1 MYVTRH
7 LCLSEQAHN
16 AEANGSLINM
26 YNAEQSQST
35 FTLVWECGFE
45 LERLLPS
52 DWSVQKYE
60 LLL

>member
-16 AEANGSLINM
+16 AEANGNLINM

-35 FTLVWECGFE
+35 VTLSKSDS
-45 LERLLPS
+45 LPLNWN
-52 DWSVQKYE
+52 D
-60 LLL
+60 

>member
-35 FTLVWECGFE
+35 VTLSKSDS
-45 LERLLPS
+45 LPLNWN
-52 DWSVQKYE
+52 D
-60 LLL
+60 

>member
-16 AEANGSLINM
+16 AEASGSLINM

-35 FTLVWECGFE
+35 VTLS
-45 LERLLPS
+45 RS
-52 DWSVQKYE
+52 DTLALNWNDCWSLTKVSKI
-60 LLL
+60 

>member
-26 YNAEQSQST
+26 YDAEQSQST
-35 FTLVWECGFE
+35 VALVW
-45 LERLLPS
+45 
-52 DWSVQKYE
+52 
-60 LLL
+60 